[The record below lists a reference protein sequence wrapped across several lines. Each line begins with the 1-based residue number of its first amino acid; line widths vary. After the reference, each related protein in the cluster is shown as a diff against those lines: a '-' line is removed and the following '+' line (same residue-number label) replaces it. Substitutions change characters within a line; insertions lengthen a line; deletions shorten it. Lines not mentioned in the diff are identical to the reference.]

1 MSTPPPL
8 SHTSMT
14 SNQDRLIA
22 APRPIRTTPN
32 LVTRVEDLSQP
43 WTRSPTKAQ
52 MEPVVATWRFMPSDP
67 PHTGSSVVGK
77 SPKPQSMFGSKSWEE
92 REREA
97 QNLKR

>member
-1 MSTPPPL
+1 
-8 SHTSMT
+8 
-14 SNQDRLIA
+14 
-22 APRPIRTTPN
+22 
-32 LVTRVEDLSQP
+32 
-43 WTRSPTKAQ
+43 